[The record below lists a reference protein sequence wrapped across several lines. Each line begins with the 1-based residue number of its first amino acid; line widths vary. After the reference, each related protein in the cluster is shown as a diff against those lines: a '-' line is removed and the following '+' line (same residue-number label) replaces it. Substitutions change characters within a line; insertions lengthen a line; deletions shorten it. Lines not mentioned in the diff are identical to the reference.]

1 MAYLFVIENNVAK
14 PNVET
19 LLIDPFNK
27 IWERDK
33 SKDKSQAIKEFT
45 YIEFMVSKKKTN
57 PYTGYDPEARKKEL
71 GKLLFN
77 DPDYQEDHL
86 IIEGLAKLEKFQT
99 EASSAYT
106 FLLAAETA
114 ANKLKDFFLNFDL
127 NERNTR
133 TGMPLYKPKDI
144 SGAINDS
151 EQNIRT
157 LHNLKEKVEQELFE
171 AVKTR
176 SNKQINPFE
185 V

>member
-1 MAYLFVIENNVAK
+1 MAYLFIVEDKVVK
-14 PNVET
+14 PTEET
-19 LLIDPFNK
+19 LLIYPFSE

-57 PYTGYDPEARKKEL
+57 PYTGYEPEARKKEL
-71 GKLLFN
+71 GKLLFDN
-77 DPDYQEDHL
+77 PNFEEDYL
-86 IIEGLAKLEKFQT
+86 IVEGLAKLEKFQT

-176 SNKQINPFE
+176 SNRQINPFE

>member
-1 MAYLFVIENNVAK
+1 M
-14 PNVET
+14 
-19 LLIDPFNK
+19 
-27 IWERDK
+27 
-33 SKDKSQAIKEFT
+33 
-45 YIEFMVSKKKTN
+45 
-57 PYTGYDPEARKKEL
+57 
-71 GKLLFN
+71 
-77 DPDYQEDHL
+77 
-86 IIEGLAKLEKFQT
+86 
-99 EASSAYT
+99 
-106 FLLAAETA
+106 
-114 ANKLKDFFLNFDL
+114 KDFFLNFDL

-176 SNKQINPFE
+176 SNRQINPFE

>member
-1 MAYLFVIENNVAK
+1 MKNIENLRILGKGKTAQALK
-14 PNVET
+14 KRFEDAR
-19 LLIDPFNK
+19 LFDDSDFDKCMEK
-27 IWERDK
+27 IQNP
-33 SKDKSQAIKEFT
+33 SNSI
-45 YIEFMVSKKKTN
+45 IE
-57 PYTGYDPEARKKEL
+57 EARDE
-71 GKLLFN
+71 
-77 DPDYQEDHL
+77 
-86 IIEGLAKLEKFQT
+86 I
-99 EASSAYT
+99 
-106 FLLAAETA
+106 
-114 ANKLKDFFLNFDL
+114 DL

-176 SNKQINPFE
+176 SNRQINPFE